1 MSNNEY
7 FIIHKKVLPDY
18 FEKVIEIK
26 EQISNGL
33 NVSEACKA
41 VGLSRSTF
49 YKYKEYVNRPS
60 DAIGKRIILSLKL
73 VDEPGILSNILNDI
87 ASRKANILAINQEL
101 PIHNVAF
108 VTLTISIN
116 DMDISI
122 QSFVSELKLMKNVI
136 DVLLLAVE

>member
-1 MSNNEY
+1 MSNHEY
-7 FIIHKKVLPDY
+7 FIIHKKVLPEY

-26 EQISNGL
+26 EKISNGL
-33 NVSEACKA
+33 NVSEACKE

-49 YKYKEYVNRPS
+49 YKYKEYVNRPNN
-60 DAIGKRIILSLKL
+60 AIGKRIILSLKL
-73 VDEPGILSNILNDI
+73 VDEPATLSNILNDI
-87 ASRKANILAINQEL
+87 ASRNANILTINQEL

-108 VTLTISIN
+108 VTLSISVN

-122 QSFVSELKLMKNVI
+122 QSFVSELKQVKNVI